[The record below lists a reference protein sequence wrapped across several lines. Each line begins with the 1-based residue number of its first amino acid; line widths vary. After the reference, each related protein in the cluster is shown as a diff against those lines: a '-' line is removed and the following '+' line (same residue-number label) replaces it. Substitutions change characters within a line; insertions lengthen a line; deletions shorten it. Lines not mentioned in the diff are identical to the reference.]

1 MSTLN
6 GEGSGSNPIAATAD
20 WNLRFQPAGVVLV
33 ADGFGN
39 VAGSGIQLSSLTSP
53 PSVTLQD
60 CGTF

>member
-6 GEGSGSNPIAATAD
+6 GQGSGTNPIAATAD
-20 WNLRFQPAGVVLV
+20 WNLHFQSEGVVLI

-39 VAGSGIQLSSLTSP
+39 VAGSGIQLNSIISSAAP
-53 PSVTLQD
+53 TLQD